1 MSTGGDIDVTIP
13 GSESSVDDAARW
25 LEGLRDNASSA
36 ANLFAK
42 NGSGTGVG
50 GEVGLAVGTY
60 STTLCDAVKNVHDR
74 AEKAADVIRSFA
86 DQLLWRKN
94 DMKEHLETASGDG
107 LQVDG
112 NIIRYPAQVSSP
124 GKFPRKGSKKA
135 RDDWFA
141 ADEAYDNYL
150 AKVRDFEKIKGRVEA
165 TFNAL
170 NDWIVNNLVTAKKDA
185 LLAPYSGAIKGFV
198 ENTIGVAT
206 RDGGYLKNVYSSG
219 ADSLREAAGTW
230 AYSRAADK
238 SHSPSVKTRSRP
250 PSKNA
255 IENKLN
261 KPKPTAMR
269 RTADGLEA
277 VGDGVR
283 KFAGKAVAFGGP
295 AVDLATG
302 APLAKVAGMT
312 AAGMVTLALLPEAAT
327 VGGVIVVAG
336 ITVGVAEGVGWL
348 YDNAISLEHRE
359 IINHPWEETK
369 KGVGK
374 GVDAVGNWAE
384 DTGKYLEDKASDAW
398 NSASAWT
405 WDKLGI

>member
-50 GEVGLAVGTY
+50 GEVGLAVGKY

-86 DQLLWRKN
+86 DQLSWRKQ
-94 DMKEHLETASGDG
+94 DMKEHLETARGDG

-112 NIIRYPAQVSSP
+112 NIIKYPEQVSAP
-124 GKFPRKGSKKA
+124 GKFPRKGTKKA

-170 NDWIVNNLVTAKKDA
+170 NDWIINNLVTAKRDTLQA
-185 LLAPYSGAIKGFV
+185 HYPGSIKTFV
-198 ENTIGVAT
+198 ENVIGNAA
-206 RDGGYLKNVYSSG
+206 RDGGYVENKYSSA
-219 ADSLREAAGTW
+219 ADALRDTAYHW
-230 AYSRAADK
+230 ASIRAAE
-238 SHSPSVKTRSRP
+238 SSRNPSVQTRSRP
-250 PSKNA
+250 PSKKA
-255 IENKLN
+255 IDNKLN
-261 KPKPTAMR
+261 KPKPTALR
-269 RTADGLEA
+269 RTADGLET
-277 VGDGVR
+277 VGDGLR
-283 KFAGKAVAFGGP
+283 KYAGKAVAFGGP
-295 AVDLATG
+295 AVDLASG
-302 APLAKVAGMT
+302 GPLVKVAAMT
-312 AAGMVTLALLPEAAT
+312 AAGIVTVALLPEAAT
-327 VGGVIVVAG
+327 LGGVIVVAG
-336 ITVGVAEGVGWL
+336 VATLAAEGVGWL
-348 YDNAISLEHRE
+348 YDNAMSLEHRE